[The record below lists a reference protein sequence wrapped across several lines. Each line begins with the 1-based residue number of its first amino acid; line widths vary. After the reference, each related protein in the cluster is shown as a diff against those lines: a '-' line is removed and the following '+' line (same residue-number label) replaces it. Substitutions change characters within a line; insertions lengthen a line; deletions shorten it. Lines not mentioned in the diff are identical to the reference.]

1 MDTAVDRKCYSWGF
15 GVAQC
20 GGRRAL
26 LIYIRPITLSVN
38 PLQRLAS
45 QTIVYGIP
53 SIAGRFL
60 NYLLTYLYTRVF
72 STAQFGVNSEFY
84 AYSGFF
90 AVLLAFGM
98 ETAFFRFNKDN
109 ENRQRVFSTA
119 LIFITGT
126 SLLFL
131 VLGYALAVPV
141 AEALQYGNHVE
152 YIRWL
157 VLLLAMD
164 AVCAIPFAQLRAD
177 NKALQFAGIKV
188 IEIAVNIGFNI
199 FFLIICRKAYLE
211 APGSAW
217 AAFYSPEIGV
227 GYVFISNLIASGVKM
242 VLLLPHFRGLRQGF
256 DAVLFNKMIRYAL
269 PMVLIGF
276 AGIVNEML
284 DRMILKYMLPY
295 DATTNLQQLG
305 IYGACYKLSILMS
318 LFIQA
323 FRFAAEPF
331 FFGQANRA
339 DAGRMYADVMKY
351 FTIFCV
357 AVFLGVVLYMPW
369 VQLFIGEE
377 FRSGLHVV
385 PVLLMANL
393 FLGVYVNLSIW
404 YKLTDRTLMGAG
416 VSVGGALLTILL
428 NVVFIPEYGYV
439 ASAWATLACYFSM
452 ALVSYLLGQK
462 YYPVPYDLRS
472 FWGYVGVSLLLY
484 FCYTTGLQEWEWM
497 QSAPPFLLSSVFFGL
512 FVLLVAANENV
523 LGRLRR
529 LVS

>member
-1 MDTAVDRKCYSWGF
+1 MEGAERYTF
-15 GVAQC
+15 
-20 GGRRAL
+20 
-26 LIYIRPITLSVN
+26 TLATENHTLN
-38 PLQRLAS
+38 PLKRLAS

-72 STAQFGVNSEFY
+72 STSQFGVNSEFY

-98 ETAFFRFNKDN
+98 ETAFFRFNKDS
-109 ENRQRVFSTA
+109 ENKQQVFSTS
-119 LIFITGT
+119 LLFITGT

-131 VLGYALAVPV
+131 LLGFWFAVPL
-141 AEALQYGNHVE
+141 ADALQYSNHVG

-164 AVCAIPFAQLRAD
+164 AVCAIPFARLRSE

-188 IEIAVNIGFNI
+188 FEIVVNIGFNI
-199 FFLIICRKAYLE
+199 FFLILCRKAYQD

-217 AAFYSPEIGV
+217 AAFYNPEIGV

-242 VLLLPHFRGLRQGF
+242 VLLLPQFRSLTHGF
-256 DAVLFNKMIRYAL
+256 DVVLFKKMIRYAM

-295 DATTNLQQLG
+295 DETTNLQQLG
-305 IYGACYKLSILMS
+305 IYGACYKLSIIMS

-331 FFGQANRA
+331 FFSQADRA
-339 DAGRMYADVMKY
+339 DAKKMYADVMKY
-351 FTIFCV
+351 FTIFCA
-357 AVFLGVVLYMPW
+357 AVFLGVTLYMPW

-385 PVLLMANL
+385 PVLLLGNL

-404 YKLTDRTLMGAG
+404 YKLTDRTLTGAL
-416 VSVGGALLTILL
+416 VSVAGALLTVLL
-428 NVVFIPEYGYV
+428 NVAFIPEYGFV

-452 ALVSYLLGQK
+452 AVVSYFLGQK
-462 YYPVPYDLRS
+462 YYPVQYDLRS
-472 FWGYVGVSLLLY
+472 FFKYLLVSLLIY
-484 FCYTTGLQEWEWM
+484 FCYTTGQEQFEWM
-497 QSAPPFLLSSVFFGL
+497 QTAPPFLLSSAMFSMFLL
-512 FVLLVAANENV
+512 FVAAEEN
-523 LGRLRR
+523 LIGKIRR
-529 LVS
+529 LIS